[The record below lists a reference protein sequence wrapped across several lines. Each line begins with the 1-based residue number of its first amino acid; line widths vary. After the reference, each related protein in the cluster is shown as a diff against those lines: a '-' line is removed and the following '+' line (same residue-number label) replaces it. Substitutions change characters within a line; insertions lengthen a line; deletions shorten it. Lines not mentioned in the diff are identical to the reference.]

1 MIIFGFYVYNKSGVN
16 RKIVNTGYYVSAPS
30 IPVNA
35 PMTGTQPV
43 YTSQPVNY
51 PAQNIIIQGQQQQQ
65 QQYVPPEQQQYIP
78 PVQPNPAAYNP
89 QAPQNGSYIPPA
101 L

>member
-1 MIIFGFYVYNKSGVN
+1 MIIVGFYVYNKSGIN
-16 RKIVNTGYYVSAPS
+16 RKIVNTGYCVPAPS
-30 IPVNA
+30 MPVNA
-35 PMTGTQPV
+35 PMIGTQSV

-65 QQYVPPEQQQYIP
+65 YIPPEQQQYIP

>member
-1 MIIFGFYVYNKSGVN
+1 MVAVSLKNYNKSGVN

-65 QQYVPPEQQQYIP
+65 QYVPPEQQQYIP

>member
-16 RKIVNTGYYVSAPS
+16 RKIVNTGYYVLAPS

-35 PMTGTQPV
+35 PMIGTQPV

-51 PAQNIIIQGQQQQQ
+51 PAQNITIQGQQQ

>member
-16 RKIVNTGYYVSAPS
+16 RKIVNTGYYVPAPS

-51 PAQNIIIQGQQQQQ
+51 PAQNIIIQGQQQ

>member
-65 QQYVPPEQQQYIP
+65 YIPPEQQQYIP

>member
-1 MIIFGFYVYNKSGVN
+1 MVALALKIYNKSCVN

-35 PMTGTQPV
+35 PMIGTQPV

-65 QQYVPPEQQQYIP
+65 YIPPEQQQYIP

>member
-65 QQYVPPEQQQYIP
+65 YVPPEQQQYIP